1 MLMGRSKRQREP
13 RGIMEV
19 QGPDE
24 ELISFANEM
33 GMFYEDLGLP
43 RAWGRVLGWLLVCE
57 PDFQSAE
64 DFANVLH
71 GSRGSVSMT
80 TKALIRSGM
89 VERRTIRGDRRTY
102 YRIRPE
108 SWTAVLEE
116 QQQSTKRLRTLAERG
131 LELLKEKEPEQRH
144 RLEEMH
150 SLMAFFEQEL
160 PALVDRWRREREAE
174 RRE

>member
-1 MLMGRSKRQREP
+1 MKVEHADDDL
-13 RGIMEV
+13 V
-19 QGPDE
+19 
-24 ELISFANEM
+24 SFADEM

-57 PDFQSAE
+57 PESQSAE

-80 TKALIRSGM
+80 TRALIRSGM
-89 VERRTIRGDRRTY
+89 VERRTLRGDRRTY

-108 SWTAVLEE
+108 SWTTVLEE

-131 LELLKEKEPEQRH
+131 LELLKEKPPEQRR

-160 PALVDRWRREREAE
+160 PALIDRWRRERDAQ
-174 RRE
+174 RE

>member
-1 MLMGRSKRQREP
+1 
-13 RGIMEV
+13 MEV
-19 QGPDE
+19 ESPHDE
-24 ELISFANEM
+24 LVSFADEL

-57 PDFQSAE
+57 PDSQSAE

-80 TKALIRSGM
+80 TRALIRTGM

-108 SWTAVLEE
+108 SWTAVLDE
-116 QQQSTKRLRTLAERG
+116 QQQNTKRLRTLAERG
-131 LELLKEKEPEQRH
+131 LELIKDKPPERRS

-150 SLMAFFEQEL
+150 SLMAFFEREL
-160 PALVDRWRREREAE
+160 PAL
-174 RRE
+174 